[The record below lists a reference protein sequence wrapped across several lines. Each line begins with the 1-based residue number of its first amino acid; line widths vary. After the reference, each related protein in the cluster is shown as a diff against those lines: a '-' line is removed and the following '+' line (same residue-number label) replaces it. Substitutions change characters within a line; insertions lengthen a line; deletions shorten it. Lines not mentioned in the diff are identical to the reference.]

1 MADLRT
7 ARPVSGEIMTASSAP
22 QRQQRAMAD
31 LVEADYEVVAHRP
44 TPNLASAAE
53 PAFRA
58 TPEDGLGML
67 RGHGASAPSSRWATP
82 GGAAF
87 WSVGAMLVFGAF
99 WVSGGHA
106 MVTSVLQ
113 GNDGA
118 APVLTISDVASHVD
132 ATGVR
137 PLLFIDGT
145 AGNGGGA
152 VAVMP
157 ELTISVTG
165 RDGQITRYN
174 LGTSGRTMAPGEKFA
189 FSSRLDLPKNG
200 VETVAVTF
208 AE

>member
-1 MADLRT
+1 MANPRT
-7 ARPVSGEIMTASSAP
+7 ARPVSGEIMTASSVP
-22 QRQQRAMAD
+22 QRQRREMAD
-31 LVEADYEVVAHRP
+31 LVEADYEVVAP
-44 TPNLASAAE
+44 GSVSPSAPLAESAA
-53 PAFRA
+53 RVGLD
-58 TPEDGLGML
+58 DGLGML
-67 RGHGASAPSSRWATP
+67 RGSAAPAPSSLWATP
-82 GGAAF
+82 GGPAF
-87 WSVGAMLVFGAF
+87 WSVGAMLVLGAF

-106 MVTSVLQ
+106 MITSLLPGQ
-113 GNDGA
+113 GGA

-132 ATGVR
+132 STGTR
-137 PLLFIDGT
+137 PLLFVDGT
-145 AGNGGGA
+145 AGNGGGD

>member
-1 MADLRT
+1 MANPFT
-7 ARPVSGEIMTASSAP
+7 ARPVSGEIMTASAVP
-22 QRQQRAMAD
+22 RRQRREMAD
-31 LVEADYEVVAHRP
+31 LVEADYEVVAQ
-44 TPNLASAAE
+44 TSAPSSAPSVE
-53 PAFRA
+53 PAARIDLD
-58 TPEDGLGML
+58 DGLGML
-67 RGHGASAPSSRWATP
+67 RGSAAPAPPALWTTP
-82 GGAAF
+82 GGPAF
-87 WSVGAMLVFGAF
+87 WSVGAMLVLGAF

-106 MVTSVLQ
+106 MITSVLHGQ
-113 GNDGA
+113 TGA
-118 APVLTISDVASHVD
+118 GPVLTISDVASHVD
-132 ATGVR
+132 SSGLR
-137 PLLFIDGT
+137 PLLFVDGM
-145 AGNGGGA
+145 AGNGGGD

>member
-1 MADLRT
+1 MAYPRT
-7 ARPVSGEIMTASSAP
+7 ARPVSGEIMAASSVP
-22 QRQQRAMAD
+22 QRQRRDMAD
-31 LVEADYEVVAHRP
+31 LVEADYEIVAP
-44 TPNLASAAE
+44 ESAPHSAPSAE
-53 PAFRA
+53 PAARA
-58 TPEDGLGML
+58 GLDDGLGML
-67 RGHGASAPSSRWATP
+67 RGPAAPAPSPLWATP
-82 GGAAF
+82 GGPAF
-87 WSVGAMLVFGAF
+87 WSVGAMLVLGAF

-106 MVTSVLQ
+106 MITPVLH
-113 GNDGA
+113 GKGGA
-118 APVLTISDVASHVD
+118 APVLTISDVASRVD
-132 ATGVR
+132 ATGTR
-137 PLLFIDGT
+137 ALLFVDGT

-174 LGTSGRTMAPGEKFA
+174 LGTSGRTVAPGERFA